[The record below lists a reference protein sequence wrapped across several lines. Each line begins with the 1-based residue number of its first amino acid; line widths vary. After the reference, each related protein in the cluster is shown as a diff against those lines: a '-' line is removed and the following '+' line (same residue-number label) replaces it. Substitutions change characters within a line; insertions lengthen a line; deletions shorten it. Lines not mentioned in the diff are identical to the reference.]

1 MYITYMDYQE
11 FARGDVMDEAEY
23 TRNAPYADA
32 IIDNWTLNRV
42 GEAVSDGVE
51 LPDVVK
57 AVYTAIVE
65 NVDVLSGS
73 GEVVSSFSNG
83 VDSYTFDTS
92 AGTQAEQVKA
102 AAIEMLPVEWCSAA
116 VDYKGGNHA
125 R

>member
-1 MYITYMDYQE
+1 MYIAFMDYQE

-32 IIDNWTLNRV
+32 IIDNWTLDRV
-42 GEAVSDGVE
+42 GKAVSNGVE
-51 LPDVVK
+51 LPEVVK
-57 AVYTAIVE
+57 VVYTAIID
-65 NVDVLSGS
+65 NIDALTGS

-92 AGTQAEQVKA
+92 AGTQADQLKA
-102 AAIEMLPVEWCSAA
+102 AAIEMLPVEWCSGA
-116 VDYKGGNHA
+116 VDYKGGSDA